1 MGLPNNLLTTAGA
14 LSRRKGRAPELYAR
28 GTAATILSTESV
40 CSFCKQND
48 KFRKNSLSNF
58 PNTSS
63 VSKVNIAPIFST
75 RSLATTALCM
85 PHFKAGMNTSGYAPL
100 LQELSRHG
108 NGYDFWLLALYA

>member
-48 KFRKNSLSNF
+48 RFRKNSLSNF

-63 VSKVNIAPIFST
+63 VSKVNIAPTFST
-75 RSLATTALCM
+75 RSLETTALCM
-85 PHFKAGMNTSGYAPL
+85 LHFKAGMNTSDYAPL
-100 LQELSRHG
+100 LQQLSRHG
-108 NGYDFWLLALYA
+108 DGYDFWLLALYA